1 VSRRDDVDRFYGI
14 IATLRE
20 RCQGFRRLKECTTRS
35 GWPARGVYFFFEDD
49 EFREDG
55 STFRVVRVGTH
66 AVSANSQTTL
76 WNRLHTHKGVSSGGG
91 NHRGSI
97 FRKRVGEALLQVRG
111 YSPEI
116 GASWGIGN
124 SAPTSTRIGELPLER
139 DVTTVIGAM
148 PFLWLEVDD
157 TPGAA
162 SERAYLER
170 NCIALLS
177 NFGNEPIDRPSE
189 RWLGLNSLQETMRK
203 SGLWNTN
210 HVGDEYAPAF
220 LDVLE
225 KYVREAKPVSSD
237 A

>member
-1 VSRRDDVDRFYGI
+1 MNRREDLDCFHGI

-20 RCQGFRRLKECTTRS
+20 KCQGFRCLKECTRRS
-35 GWPARGVYFFFEDD
+35 GWPGRGVYFFFEDR

-55 STFRVVRVGTH
+55 STLRIVRVGTH
-66 AVSANSQTTL
+66 AVSANSRTTL
-76 WNRLHTHKGVSSGGG
+76 WNRLHTHKGALSGGG

-124 SAPTSTRIGELPLER
+124 SAPKSTRLAELPLER
-139 DVTTVIGAM
+139 DVSMVIGLM
-148 PFLWLEVDD
+148 PFLWLEVND
-157 TPGAA
+157 TPGTA
-162 SERAYLER
+162 SDRAYLER

-177 NFGNEPIDRPSE
+177 NYEKEPIDRPSE
-189 RWLGLNSLQETMRK
+189 SWLGLRSPQATIRK

-210 HVGDEYAPAF
+210 HVGDGYIRKF

-225 KYVREAKPVSSD
+225 KYVREAK
-237 A
+237 

>member
-1 VSRRDDVDRFYGI
+1 VNRRNDLDRFYEI

-20 RCQGFRRLKECTTRS
+20 RCQGFRCLKECTRRS
-35 GWPARGVYFFFEDD
+35 GWPGRGVYFFFEDR

-55 STFRVVRVGTH
+55 SKLRVVRVGTH
-66 AVSANSQTTL
+66 AVSANSRTTL
-76 WNRLHTHKGVSSGGG
+76 WNRLHTHKGTSSGCG

-111 YSPEI
+111 YSPGI

-124 SAPTSTRIGELPLER
+124 SAPRSTRLAELPLER
-139 DVTTVIGAM
+139 DVRTVIGSM
-148 PFLWLEVDD
+148 PFLWLEVND
-157 TPGAA
+157 TPGPA
-162 SERAYLER
+162 SDRAYLER

-177 NFGNEPIDRPSE
+177 NFGKEPIDGPCE
-189 RWLGLNSLQETMRK
+189 RWLGLHSPQETIRK

-210 HVGDEYAPAF
+210 HVDDGYTPVF

-225 KYVREAKPVSSD
+225 KYVRETK
-237 A
+237 

>member
-1 VSRRDDVDRFYGI
+1 MNRREDLDRFYRI

-20 RCQGFRRLKECTTRS
+20 KRQGFRWLKECTRRS
-35 GWPARGVYFFFEDD
+35 GWPGRGVYFFFEDH

-55 STFRVVRVGTH
+55 STPRLVRVGTH
-66 AVSANSQTTL
+66 AVSANSRTTL
-76 WNRLHTHKGVSSGGG
+76 WNRLYTHKGASSGGG

-97 FRKRVGEALLQVRG
+97 FRKRVGEALLQVGG

-116 GASWGIGN
+116 GTSWGIGN
-124 SAPTSTRIGELPLER
+124 SAPRSTRLAELPLER
-139 DVTTVIGAM
+139 DVSTVIGSM
-148 PFLWLEVDD
+148 PFLWLEVND

-162 SERAYLER
+162 SDRANLER

-177 NFGNEPIDRPSE
+177 NLGKEPIDEPSE
-189 RWLGLNSLQETMRK
+189 RWLGLHSPQETIRK

-210 HVGDEYAPAF
+210 HVDDGYSPAF

-225 KYVREAKPVSSD
+225 KYLCAR
-237 A
+237 

>member
-20 RCQGFRRLKECTTRS
+20 KCRGFRCLKECTRRS
-35 GWPARGVYFFFEDD
+35 GWPGRGVYFFFEDH
-49 EFREDG
+49 EFREDA
-55 STFRVVRVGTH
+55 SARRIVRVGTH
-66 AVSANSQTTL
+66 AVSANSRTTL
-76 WNRLHTHKGVSSGGG
+76 WNRLHTHKGTLGGGG

-124 SAPTSTRIGELPLER
+124 SAPRGTRLAELPLER
-139 DVTTVIGAM
+139 DVSTLIGLM
-148 PFLWLEVDD
+148 PFLWLEVND
-157 TPGAA
+157 TPGTA
-162 SERAYLER
+162 SDRTYLER

-177 NFGNEPIDRPSE
+177 NFGKEPIDKPSE
-189 RWLGLNSLQETMRK
+189 SWLGLHSPQETIRK

-210 HVGDEYAPAF
+210 HVDDGYTPTF
-220 LDVLE
+220 LDVLK
-225 KYVREAKPVSSD
+225 KYVPEAK
-237 A
+237 

>member
-1 VSRRDDVDRFYGI
+1 MSRRDDLDRFYRI

-20 RCQGFRRLKECTTRS
+20 KCQGFRSLKECTLRS
-35 GWPARGVYFFFEDD
+35 GWPRRGVYFFFEDH

-55 STFRVVRVGTH
+55 SNLRVVRVGTH
-66 AVSANSQTTL
+66 AVSADSRTTL
-76 WNRLHTHKGVSSGGG
+76 WNRLHTHKGTSSGGG

-116 GASWGIGN
+116 RASWGMGS
-124 SAPTSTRIGELPLER
+124 SAPRSTRLDELPLER
-139 DVTTVIGAM
+139 DVSTVIGLM
-148 PFLWLEVDD
+148 PFLWLEVTD

-162 SERAYLER
+162 SDRACLER

-177 NFGNEPIDRPSE
+177 NSGKEPIDTPSE
-189 RWLGLNSLQETMRK
+189 RWLGLHSPQETIRK

-210 HVGDEYAPAF
+210 HVDDRYTPTF

-225 KYVREAKPVSSD
+225 KYVRGAM
-237 A
+237 